1 MSKIEEIRDKFG
13 DALRL
18 SKFAQDRSL
27 VKRFAGGSITREDY
41 ETYSKNGRVDE
52 IFGHIVNANPHKMYF
67 GFGPSF
73 GYAEAEKLRNYMLA
87 TDVLSFMMEAD
98 VSLDLDDPKN
108 ARTKEILEQGI
119 NVYALKYNHAPPLLK
134 PYCEHPDLKPLL
146 ERHRFEGNKTI
157 DGPVYNPHTASKD
170 QLDEMRDHGIGF

>member
-27 VKRFAGGSITREDY
+27 VKRFTGGSITREDY

-52 IFGHIVNANPHKMYF
+52 IFGHVVPKQGFF
-67 GFGPSF
+67 GLNHSF
-73 GYAEAEKLRNYMLA
+73 SYSDAESLRDYMLA

-108 ARTKEILEQGI
+108 ERTKEILEQGI
-119 NVYALKYNHAPPLLK
+119 NAYALKYHHEPPLLQ
-134 PYCEHPDLKPLL
+134 PYCEHPDIKPLL
-146 ERHRFEGNKTI
+146 ERHRFEGNRTI
-157 DGPVYNPHTASKD
+157 DGPVYNPRTASKD
-170 QLDEMRDHGIGF
+170 QLDEMSDHGIGF